1 MRDTEQTFLFS
12 ICKVNDKFK
21 FVTSTSGFQS
31 KTREQLMD
39 GCLKGNFD
47 DADIYS
53 QGRRHACTR
62 LIEFD
67 GWEMKDDYPWFQAKQ
82 PEEDD

>member
-1 MRDTEQTFLFS
+1 
-12 ICKVNDKFK
+12 
-21 FVTSTSGFQS
+21 
-31 KTREQLMD
+31 MD

-53 QGRRHACTR
+53 QGRRHTCTR
-62 LIEFD
+62 LIEYN